1 MQSTSSINEWLALLV
16 KNFAKLDTYIFWSCQ
31 ILFKFLTS
39 PKLFLRKLCFFHLMA
54 IERKKDFLKNVLLS
68 IKRRLFSAFL
78 ATYEDG
84 FSGTNLKRYREL
96 SLLQILQ
103 NIPGFLYHHC
113 NLDDFKPSSC

>member
-1 MQSTSSINEWLALLV
+1 
-16 KNFAKLDTYIFWSCQ
+16 
-31 ILFKFLTS
+31 
-39 PKLFLRKLCFFHLMA
+39 MA